1 MIISNHLESTC
12 SRGLS
17 FNGGGETWGPM
28 ADPWLAFFSSIPH
41 EQAAKCARICSFNLI
56 KMVRFSHFTNM
67 FFPIDHYISIFLYRY
82 ICLISFRQKM
92 QAVAASHHF
101 TGLNSRRWGEAQPPG
116 LVIGCGHMDAELAL
130 AYEDTPGLAGMP
142 LFPGDSAAGDKITW
156 LDLAKCNA
164 RS

>member
-1 MIISNHLESTC
+1 
-12 SRGLS
+12 
-17 FNGGGETWGPM
+17 
-28 ADPWLAFFSSIPH
+28 
-41 EQAAKCARICSFNLI
+41 
-56 KMVRFSHFTNM
+56 
-67 FFPIDHYISIFLYRY
+67 
-82 ICLISFRQKM
+82 M

-101 TGLNSRRWGEAQPPG
+101 TGLNSRRWGEAEPPG